1 MKTDMKSKECNKIR
15 RSKGDCR
22 IRTRNTNLKYY
33 KCNICGC
40 WHIDDS
46 KETINDTIEIKE

>member
-1 MKTDMKSKECNKIR
+1 MKSKECNKIR
-15 RSKGDCR
+15 RSRGDCR

-46 KETINDTIEIKE
+46 KETTNDTIEIKE